1 MMRSL
6 LIRGLLVGL
15 AAAAFG
21 YVVAWFLGEPQV
33 ALAIS
38 FEEAKAA
45 GDAPE
50 PELVSRTVQ
59 KTIGLI
65 TALVVYG
72 AALGGLFSIVFA
84 LAYGRMGSFSART
97 TSGLVALGGFTAVY
111 VVPFLKYPP
120 SPPAVG
126 SDDTIGSRT
135 TLYFTV
141 ILLSLFAAAVAIYAG
156 RRFAPRLGGWNATL
170 LAVGVFIVGVT
181 VIYLLM
187 PPVNEVPADFSA
199 TVLWRFR
206 LASLAIQV
214 TLWSTLG
221 LLFGALAQRALAG
234 ERTRVRARINDAV
247 GRP

>member
-15 AAAAFG
+15 AAAAFA
-21 YVVAWFLGEPQV
+21 YVVGWFLGEPQV

-45 GDAPE
+45 AAGEAPE

-59 KTIGLI
+59 RTIGLI

-72 AALGGLFSIVFA
+72 AALGGLFSIAFA
-84 LAYGRMGSFSART
+84 FAYGRMGSFSART
-97 TSGLVALGGFTAVY
+97 TSVLVALGGFTAVY

-120 SPPAVG
+120 NPPAVG

-156 RRFAPRLGGWNATL
+156 RRFAPRLGGWNAAL
-170 LAVGVFIVGVT
+170 LAAGVFIVGAT
-181 VIYLLM
+181 VIYLVL

-221 LLFGALAQRALAG
+221 LLFGALAQRALTG
-234 ERTRVRARINDAV
+234 ERTTVPPATV
-247 GRP
+247 